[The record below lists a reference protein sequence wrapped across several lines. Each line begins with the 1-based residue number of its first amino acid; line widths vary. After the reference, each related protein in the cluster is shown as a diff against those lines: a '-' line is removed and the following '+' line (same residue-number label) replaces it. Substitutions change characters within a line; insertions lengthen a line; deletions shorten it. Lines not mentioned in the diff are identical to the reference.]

1 MNCELSHEWEFQAA
15 HRLVHLPPEHK
26 CHRLHGHGY
35 RVEVCVSG
43 EVQTDGHWRG
53 MVLDTDDIRR
63 ACVVL
68 HTELDHRYLNDVPG
82 LENPT
87 FEVLAVWIW
96 RRLAPVLRGLSS
108 VTVRETHTGRCT
120 YRGER

>member
-1 MNCELSHEWEFQAA
+1 MICELSHEWEFQAA

-26 CHRLHGHGY
+26 CNRLHGHGY
-35 RVEVCVSG
+35 HVEVCVRG
-43 EVQTDGHWRG
+43 EVQTDGPQRG
-53 MVLDTDDIRR
+53 MVVDTDTIRR
-63 ACVVL
+63 ACAVL
-68 HTELDHRYLNDVPG
+68 HAELDHRYLNDVPG

-87 FEVLAVWIW
+87 FEALAVWIW
-96 RRLAPVLRGLSS
+96 HRLAPVLQGLSA